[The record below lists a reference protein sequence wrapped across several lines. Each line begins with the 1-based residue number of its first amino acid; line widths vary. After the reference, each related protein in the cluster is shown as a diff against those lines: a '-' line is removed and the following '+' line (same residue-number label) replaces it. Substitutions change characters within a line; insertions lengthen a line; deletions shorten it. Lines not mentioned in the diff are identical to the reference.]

1 MTFEIIILVSYIIL
15 GLSFSVFIF
24 YYEIIESVKN
34 KEDFDSIYQLLRAIT
49 LGVTIWPILAIIGA
63 IYLFVELVGFYKMQN
78 PNRDSKL
85 DLPPEDKK
93 EDE

>member
-34 KEDFDSIYQLLRAIT
+34 KEDFDSIYQLL
-49 LGVTIWPILAIIGA
+49 
-63 IYLFVELVGFYKMQN
+63 
-78 PNRDSKL
+78 
-85 DLPPEDKK
+85 
-93 EDE
+93 

>member
-34 KEDFDSIYQLLRAIT
+34 KEDFDSIYHTLRAFT
-49 LGVTIWPILAIIGA
+49 LGITIWPILSILGA
-63 IYLFVELVGFYKMQN
+63 IYLSIELVSVYKIQSSGK
-78 PNRDSKL
+78 DSKL